1 MPADPPKDAGDGIE
15 GAGKPCPDCGKPAE
29 PQDAAVLLAALP
41 RRRPEPLAVRPLRHS
56 RPRKSGRRRGVASE
70 RLRATL
76 ERRFAAT
83 RTRRE
88 RHDLSSARVKRR
100 RTFAALILPKPL
112 STLPAKPTTRANRA
126 IIAGGSASMLN
137 RRRFVGLA
145 AAAIAAPPILAARAR
160 RRRLA
165 AQAGA
170 HRGAV
175 HAGRLDR
182 HHRAPGRQP
191 PAGGVG
197 PVGGDRE
204 QARRRR
210 QHRLRHGRAFRSRR
224 LHHLHRR
231 PRAWPPTSSSIRR

>member
-1 MPADPPKDAGDGIE
+1 
-15 GAGKPCPDCGKPAE
+15 
-29 PQDAAVLLAALP
+29 
-41 RRRPEPLAVRPLRHS
+41 
-56 RPRKSGRRRGVASE
+56 
-70 RLRATL
+70 
-76 ERRFAAT
+76 
-83 RTRRE
+83 
-88 RHDLSSARVKRR
+88 
-100 RTFAALILPKPL
+100 
-112 STLPAKPTTRANRA
+112 
-126 IIAGGSASMLN
+126 MLN

-145 AAAIAAPPILAARAR
+145 AAAIAAPSILVRARAPAPTGR
-160 RRRLA
+160 K
-165 AQAGA
+165 AGA

-210 QHRLRHGRAFRSRR
+210 QHRRRHGRPFRSRR

-231 PRAWPPTSSSIRR
+231 PGHGHQPVPLSVAELRSGRRFRAGDAADHPAQHDVRAEFLAGEIGAGVHRLLQRQQGQGHLRLVRQRHHAASVRRAVQAAGQGRDDPHPLSRRRAGDQRSHSRPRRRHLRQHALDHLRMCRAASCAGSR